1 MAQLLVLILLEYLP
15 SKYISYLIYILL
27 YYISHIHI
35 TLCITYYSQFVNRP
49 FTNEMDV
56 ISRYIHQTAT
66 HIYDGN
72 NDVIVSLPN
81 HMTEL
86 SFYPKRPDVKED
98 LQLSYHNDCLWHP
111 NGSWIPHKNTQA
123 MNTAT
128 FSLTVGDSRILTMKE
143 WKAGVG
149 KEGVYSSLPEI
160 KILLEHGR
168 YSYIFFHHLYIYQF
182 SN

>member
-1 MAQLLVLILLEYLP
+1 
-15 SKYISYLIYILL
+15 
-27 YYISHIHI
+27 
-35 TLCITYYSQFVNRP
+35 
-49 FTNEMDV
+49 MDV
-56 ISRYIHQTAT
+56 IAKHIHQTAT
-66 HIYDGN
+66 QIYEGN
-72 NDVIVSLPN
+72 KDVIVSMPN

-86 SFYPKRPDVKED
+86 SFYPKRSDVKED
-98 LQLSYHNDCLWHP
+98 LQLSFHNDCLWHP
-111 NGSWIPHKNTQA
+111 DGSWIPHKNTQA

-168 YSYIFFHHLYIYQF
+168 YSYIFFYHLYIYQF